1 VIYFKYVRWRNLLST
16 GNTFTE
22 IQLNKNPTTLIIG
35 ENGAGKSTLIEAI
48 SYGLYGKPF
57 RKINKPQLINSINNK
72 NMLVEVEFNIGSKEY
87 LIRRGIKPNIFE
99 IIVDGNLLNQ
109 DASVRDYQEILEK
122 NILRLSH
129 KSFSQII
136 TLGASTFIPFM
147 QLPAH
152 SRREF
157 IEDLLD
163 IQIFSTM
170 NIILK
175 SRIQENKDNIA
186 DCSSKL
192 SLCEQKIELS
202 KKHIKTLQQN
212 TEEMISIKRKSINEQ
227 EEIKW
232 NISKK
237 IDNNRI
243 IIELEKQKEIDAI
256 YPNITKRDKFIL
268 LEQQLRNKLDKI
280 NSDIEFYDKHKTCP
294 KCKQDIDHNFH
305 SDIQDENQQKKTETE
320 NGLSKIKEQ
329 IDDLNL
335 FVEKIKTL
343 KNDIIILSNEMKS
356 WDRDIIGIDNYIK
369 NLVIEIE
376 TLQQQKQKIE
386 EDSIELNSAKDELID
401 IQKKKENLTNER
413 SVLGMAGILLKDGG
427 IKTQIIK
434 QYVPIMNKLINKYL
448 ASLDFFVD
456 FQLDENFEEKIKS
469 RFRDEFSYGSFSEG
483 EKMRIN
489 LALLFTW
496 RAVSKLRNSASTN
509 LLIMDEV
516 FDSSLDTSG
525 TEEFFKILESVSTD
539 NNIFVISHKGEQLID
554 KFSNIIKFEKTKNFS
569 VKIEQ

>member
-1 VIYFKYVRWRNLLST
+1 MIYFKYVRWRNLLST